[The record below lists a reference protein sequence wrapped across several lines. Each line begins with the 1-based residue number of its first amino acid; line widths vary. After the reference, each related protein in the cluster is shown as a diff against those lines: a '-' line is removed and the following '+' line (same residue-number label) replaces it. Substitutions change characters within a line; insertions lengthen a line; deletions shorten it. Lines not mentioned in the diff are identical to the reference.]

1 MSASPSQ
8 LIEIIRLVAHVY
20 TVFCKYVR
28 WVWHVN
34 EFATCEIAE
43 KKHVTHVQRYVT
55 SIFVSCRQTMPRCN
69 VPNNVAKLNCM
80 FTNNLYGSHP

>member
-1 MSASPSQ
+1 MHKVHS
-8 LIEIIRLVAHVY
+8 LHIRGYQQSL
-20 TVFCKYVR
+20 T
-28 WVWHVN
+28 VWHVN

-55 SIFVSCRQTMPRCN
+55 SIFVSCRQTMLRCN

-80 FTNNLYGSHP
+80 FTNNLYGSHQ